1 MYGTT
6 REEEILKYLPLVD
19 RVVSRISVKSS
30 DYDKS
35 DLVNIGIIGLMDA
48 LRKYDA
54 SKKVPFESYAIIRIK
69 GAILDE
75 VRKNSKISRYKM
87 KNVND
92 FYKARNDLQQSLK
105 REVTDKEICDYL
117 NINEQQLANIYDSL
131 HYLASVSLEE
141 MLFSSEYDG
150 VELKDTIQDESMDNA
165 LDILV
170 KDEQQGALEKAI
182 AILSERDQLILSL
195 YYKEELTLKEI
206 SEVLD
211 ISIARV
217 SQLHGKIISK
227 LRESIQEELA

>member
-1 MYGTT
+1 M
-6 REEEILKYLPLVD
+6 
-19 RVVSRISVKSS
+19 
-30 DYDKS
+30 
-35 DLVNIGIIGLMDA
+35 
-48 LRKYDA
+48 
-54 SKKVPFESYAIIRIK
+54 
-69 GAILDE
+69 
-75 VRKNSKISRYKM
+75 
-87 KNVND
+87 ND

-141 MLFSSEYDG
+141 MLFSSEDDG